1 MLSFYNGKVYKILQ
15 ISIFMNLKS
24 ELVQKT
30 RDPKII
36 NLIIELKNL
45 ELNSE
50 TVKEIGDVVND
61 FLNDRNYFYGII
73 GKGDYINPTN
83 EDRIRLFY
91 YAYFASNRIQ

>member
-1 MLSFYNGKVYKILQ
+1 
-15 ISIFMNLKS
+15 MNLNS
-24 ELVQKT
+24 ELVQKA

-36 NLIIELKNL
+36 NLMSELKNL

-73 GKGDYINPTN
+73 GQGDYINPTN

-91 YAYFASNRIQ
+91 YAYFASNRTQ